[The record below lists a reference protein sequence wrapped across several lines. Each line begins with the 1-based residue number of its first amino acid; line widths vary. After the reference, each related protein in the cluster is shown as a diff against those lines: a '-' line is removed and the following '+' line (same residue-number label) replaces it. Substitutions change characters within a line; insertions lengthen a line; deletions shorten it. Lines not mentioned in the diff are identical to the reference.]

1 MTIQE
6 SILKRFKQNFR
17 DGKQGFVN
25 SQNIQDV
32 IHDITGHKHET
43 IGRSLRKLA
52 EDGIIERKE
61 IENKNSKVSS
71 VWYRYIPSRNEI
83 LSQSM
88 RTL

>member
-32 IHDITGHKHET
+32 IHEITGHKHES
-43 IGRSLRKLA
+43 IGRTLRIMA
-52 EDGIIERKE
+52 EVFGIDI
-61 IENKNSKVSS
+61 
-71 VWYRYIPSRNEI
+71 
-83 LSQSM
+83 SQVEM
-88 RTL
+88 RF